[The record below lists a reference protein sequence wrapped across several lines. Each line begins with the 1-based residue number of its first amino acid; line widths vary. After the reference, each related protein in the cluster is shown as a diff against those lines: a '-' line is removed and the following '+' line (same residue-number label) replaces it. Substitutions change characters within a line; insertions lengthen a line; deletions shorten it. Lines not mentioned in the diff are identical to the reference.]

1 MFCGSI
7 CLKVNLCFAVHF
19 SQIKTLNDIKDHL
32 ITITIQIRSY
42 LRRATAAPSGDV
54 KLLWTPHP
62 MHLPWLYFFFF
73 FCFIRGRISFPL
85 GRPKW
90 KRRHFPKRISQSNT
104 RVARFIYYSCS
115 VHEFSCRLR
124 QGQRVRPKGTF
135 AAQRATWT
143 LGPGEYCHE
152 LWAKWTMVWATCLTA
167 AILDGLRCFGS
178 GGLLLPN

>member
-32 ITITIQIRSY
+32 ITITIEIRSY

-62 MHLPWLYFFFF
+62 MHLPCLYFFF
-73 FCFIRGRISFPL
+73 CIRGRISFPL
-85 GRPKW
+85 GCPKW

-115 VHEFSCRLR
+115 VHEFQLPTTTRTTSTSKKNIRGTKSNMNAWSWRILSRIVGEMNYGLGHVSVGCYFGWPSVFRER
-124 QGQRVRPKGTF
+124 RPP
-135 AAQRATWT
+135 AA
-143 LGPGEYCHE
+143 
-152 LWAKWTMVWATCLTA
+152 
-167 AILDGLRCFGS
+167 
-178 GGLLLPN
+178 